1 MTFYWGILYLQM
13 KISGSDNKIKY
24 SAKFSMAYKFLY
36 IFKLVWKIAKVY
48 QIWYRSEKK
57 NVDPISQNI
66 VMKTKVRKLNC
77 NQFLLA
83 WNKIP

>member
-24 SAKFSMAYKFLY
+24 SVKFSMAYKFLY
-36 IFKLVWKIAKVY
+36 IFKLVRKIAKVY
-48 QIWYRSEKK
+48 QIWYRSEK

-66 VMKTKVRKLNC
+66 VMKTKVRKL
-77 NQFLLA
+77 
-83 WNKIP
+83 